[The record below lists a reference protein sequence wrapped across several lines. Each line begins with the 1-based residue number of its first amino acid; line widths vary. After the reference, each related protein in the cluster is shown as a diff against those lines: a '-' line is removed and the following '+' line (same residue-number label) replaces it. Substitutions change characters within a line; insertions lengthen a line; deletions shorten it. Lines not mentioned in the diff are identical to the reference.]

1 VDKRILTPADI
12 EPLLEGLAILGTGGG
27 GNPAWG
33 RMILENDT
41 VHGRSWDITPLA
53 AVPDDWTIVCGG
65 IMGSV
70 KALEAIGFDRI
81 LESWET
87 DFPLLRVTRY
97 MEELLGKKIDAMAP
111 FEAGGLNSPV
121 VLTLAARMGITA
133 IDGDALGRSAPETQ
147 MTSWHGLG
155 VQVTPMPLADSMGN
169 IVVVSQATEPAYVDE
184 VGRWVVTRGGYLGA
198 NNHHPM
204 TGAQLKETTVPGT
217 FSRALALGRAVSA
230 ARLADRDPI
239 GAIRDTLG
247 ARHLIHGEISSLNEE
262 EHMGFYFTTASLAG
276 LGSDAGKAVRLVIK
290 NEAMLC
296 ELDGS
301 PVTIFPDPIYLLDPQ
316 TGRGMMS
323 VELQPGMEIVLLSAP
338 AHPRLRAAAMT
349 ERGRKAF
356 SPERFGQPVLEYRP
370 MEELLGEG

>member
-1 VDKRILTPADI
+1 MILQNDA
-12 EPLLEGLAILGTGGG
+12 AH
-27 GNPAWG
+27 G
-33 RMILENDT
+33 RM
-41 VHGRSWDITPLA
+41 WDITPLE

-70 KALEAIGFDRI
+70 KALEAVGFDRI

-87 DFPLLRVTRY
+87 DFPLLRVTQY
-97 MEELLGKKIDAMAP
+97 MEELLGKKIDAMVP

-169 IVVVSQATEPAYVDE
+169 IVVVSQASEPTYVDE

-230 ARLADRDPI
+230 ARHAGQDPI
-239 GAIRDTLG
+239 RAVKDTIG
-247 ARHLIHGEISSLNEE
+247 ARHLIYAQIKSLHEE
-262 EHMGFYFTTASLAG
+262 ERMGFYFTTARLAG
-276 LGSDAGKAVRLVIK
+276 LGSDAGKEALLVIK

-296 ELDGS
+296 ELDGV
-301 PVTIFPDPIYLLDPQ
+301 PVTIFPDPIYLLDPE
-316 TGRGMMS
+316 TGRGIMS
-323 VELQPGMEIVLLSAP
+323 VELQPEMEIVLLAAP
-338 AHPRLRAAAMT
+338 AHPRLRAAAIT
-349 ERGRKAF
+349 ENGRKAF
-356 SPERFGQPVLEYRP
+356 SPERFGQPVLKYRP